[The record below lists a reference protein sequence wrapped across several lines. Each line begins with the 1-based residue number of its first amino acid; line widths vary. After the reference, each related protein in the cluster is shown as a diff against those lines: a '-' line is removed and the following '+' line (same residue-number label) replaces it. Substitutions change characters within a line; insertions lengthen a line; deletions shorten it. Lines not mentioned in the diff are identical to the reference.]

1 MSRVT
6 WQPSNTREE
15 WAPTAAASAV
25 LEDRVRARAR
35 KKMNLPPGPQDSS
48 YTSND
53 LHYARDHAQ
62 REGADNRIDATVLQE
77 NAFAGEVQKLNVQLR
92 SASLLCCQPDH
103 PRVGFEC
110 IDLAHPRGIVVK
122 EACARAYADLREL

>member
-77 NAFAGEVQKLNVQLR
+77 MR
-92 SASLLCCQPDH
+92 SPGRSRNSMSSFVRRRCCVASRIIPGL
-103 PRVGFEC
+103 GSS
-110 IDLAHPRGIVVK
+110 A
-122 EACARAYADLREL
+122 